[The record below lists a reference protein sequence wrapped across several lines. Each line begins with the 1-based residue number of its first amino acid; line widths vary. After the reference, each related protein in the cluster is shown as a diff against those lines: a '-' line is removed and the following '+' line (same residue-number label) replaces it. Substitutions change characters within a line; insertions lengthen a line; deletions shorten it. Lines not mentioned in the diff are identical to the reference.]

1 MATVSVQSPAATA
14 TTRMVSLDVLR
25 GITIAFMIMVNN
37 NGWHAYWPFEHS
49 DWNGWTPTDMV
60 FPTFLYAVGVTIVF
74 STESRLK
81 RGGSAGSL
89 VPHIFQRFAILFA
102 LGLFLALFPLFH
114 WSNIRVY
121 GVLQRIALCYLV
133 CALLYLWDRRLKN
146 PVAPLAVLLVVLL
159 VGYWVL
165 MRFVPVPGYGVPGRD
180 IPFLDKDA
188 NIVAWLDRSMHIG
201 RLWEKTRD
209 PEGLLSTFPA
219 IGTTLLGMLTG
230 MWLRTSRSLER
241 KCAGVLVAGL
251 VLILLGQLWHP
262 WFPINKKL
270 WTSSFVL
277 FMGGCSMVLWALLIW
292 LIEIKGWKKGWG
304 FWLVFGMNAIASYA
318 MSDLLVAPLWTI
330 HVSPRMDLG
339 YWIYLHVFAP
349 IHPPGVASL
358 LYSIAFTLACWLPMF
373 VLYRRKIFIRV

>member
-14 TTRMVSLDVLR
+14 NTRMLSLDVLR
-25 GITIAFMIMVNN
+25 GVTIAFMILVNN
-37 NGWHAYWPFEHS
+37 NGWHAYWPFEHA

-60 FPTFLYAVGVTIVF
+60 FPTFLFLVGVTIVF

-81 RGGSAGSL
+81 RGDTPGSI
-89 VPHIFQRFAILFA
+89 VPHIFRRFAILFV
-102 LGLFLALFPLFH
+102 LGLFLAVFPLFH
-114 WSNIRVY
+114 LSHIRIY

-133 CALLYLWDRRLKN
+133 CGLLYLWARR
-146 PVAPLAVLLVVLL
+146 AAHQAAVYIGLLIVLL
-159 VGYWVL
+159 VGYWAL

-188 NIVAWLDRSMHIG
+188 NIVAWLDRHMHIG

-219 IGTTLLGMLTG
+219 IGTTLLGMLTAL
-230 MWLRTSRSLER
+230 WLRTNRTLQR
-241 KCAGVLVAGL
+241 KCAGMLGAGL
-251 VLILLGQLWHP
+251 VIILLGQLWNP

-277 FMGGCSMVLWALLIW
+277 FMGGCSLVLWALFMW
-292 LIEIKGWKKGWG
+292 LTEIRGWRKGTT

-318 MSDLLVAPLWTI
+318 MSDLLAAPLWAI
-330 HVSPRMDLG
+330 RVSPRMDLG

-358 LYSIAFTLACWLPMF
+358 LYSIAFVLACWLPML
-373 VLYRRKIFIRV
+373 VLYRRKIFLKV

>member
-1 MATVSVQSPAATA
+1 
-14 TTRMVSLDVLR
+14 
-25 GITIAFMIMVNN
+25 
-37 NGWHAYWPFEHS
+37 
-49 DWNGWTPTDMV
+49 
-60 FPTFLYAVGVTIVF
+60 
-74 STESRLK
+74 
-81 RGGSAGSL
+81 
-89 VPHIFQRFAILFA
+89 
-102 LGLFLALFPLFH
+102 
-114 WSNIRVY
+114 
-121 GVLQRIALCYLV
+121 
-133 CALLYLWDRRLKN
+133 
-146 PVAPLAVLLVVLL
+146 
-159 VGYWVL
+159 
-165 MRFVPVPGYGVPGRD
+165 
-180 IPFLDKDA
+180 
-188 NIVAWLDRSMHIG
+188 MHIG

-241 KCAGVLVAGL
+241 KCAGMLVAGL

-318 MSDLLVAPLWTI
+318 MSDLLVAPLWAI
-330 HVSPRMDLG
+330 RVAPRMDLG
-339 YWIYLHVFAP
+339 SWIYLHVFALV
-349 IHPPGVASL
+349 HPPGVASL
-358 LYSIAFTLACWLPMF
+358 LYSIAFTLACWLPML